1 MAALPTGTVTFLFTD
16 LEVSTR
22 RWEQEPDAMRA
33 ALARHDLI
41 LREAVAK
48 HDGQVVKG
56 TGDGVHAVFATA
68 DGAVGAAIDA
78 QLALSGEQ
86 WSVSEPLR
94 VRMGLHTGVAELR
107 DGDYY
112 GTAVNKAAR
121 LMSAASGGQVL
132 VSLTTEELLREAMP
146 DDVAAVDLGEHRL
159 RDLSRP
165 ERVYQLVAPGLGEE
179 FPPLRSL
186 DAFPS
191 NLPAQ
196 LSSFVGRE
204 DEVAEVAGLL
214 GEHRL
219 VTLTGVGGVGKTRL
233 ALQVAAEVVPRFPD
247 GAWVVE
253 LARVRD
259 PAAVVEAVAAA
270 LGAPSGTEVAAI
282 DTLVRFLRPKSLLMV
297 LDNCEHLLDAA
308 ANLVRALEGACP
320 NLVIL
325 ATSREGLGLRGER
338 LVAVPSLVEADSE
351 LLFVSRAE
359 AAKHDFA
366 LSDAN
371 LGAVREVCRR
381 LDGVPLAIE
390 LAAARVSVLS
400 PAQIAARLD
409 QRFALLAG
417 GERGAIE
424 RHATLRAAI
433 DWSYDL
439 LEPAEQ
445 VMLARLSVFAGGCTL
460 DAAEVVCS
468 GGPIEQGRVLDLLS
482 SLVAR
487 SLVTVDVS
495 DPEETWYRLYET
507 IRQYAEEHLDPADHD
522 ATRHRHAHY
531 YATWLPAA
539 IESLDAPDQTT
550 WIARTD
556 RETENVRM
564 AITWAVH
571 HRLTQLVCD
580 LPAAIAK
587 VHPLAPTLPVGRA
600 VIASAD
606 QILELVRAT
615 SPEHLPRAIAFS
627 AVGALKR
634 GELDRAQEL
643 FDEAAALD
651 DGTDGLLRINLAV
664 IALNLALTTGDV
676 AAAEEAIAQEVAL
689 ARRHGG
695 PSQLSAGLSS
705 LAAQHA
711 ASGGFDVARTEAT
724 EALELARAVGAP
736 NLIAMAQ
743 AALAYATLG
752 SDPQGARTQ
761 LRALISGDT
770 LTQHADEITLL
781 IVVGS
786 GARIGEPEATLL
798 AGARHLDMT
807 PSFPLYLSIT
817 LRHTA
822 AVLAPHQPETAA
834 TLHGAADA
842 ISPGYADI
850 AGMRGDDFAALAATD
865 GYQSGQRMTQDQ
877 ATSYARAII
886 RDALTTMRSPSS
898 PK

>member
-1 MAALPTGTVTFLFTD
+1 MTELPTGTVTFLFTD
-16 LEVSTR
+16 LAGSTR
-22 RWEQEPDAMRA
+22 LWEQFPDAMQR
-33 ALARHDLI
+33 ALARHDVI
-41 LREAVAK
+41 LRDAVGA
-48 HDGQVVKG
+48 HDGHLVKS

-68 DGAVGAAIDA
+68 HDALDAAIDA
-78 QLALSGEQ
+78 QSALAGES
-86 WSVSEPLR
+86 WGETGPLE
-94 VRMGLHTGVAELR
+94 VRMGVHTGETELR

-112 GTAVNKAAR
+112 GSAANRAAR
-121 LMSAASGGQVL
+121 LMSVAHGGQVV
-132 VSLTTEELLREAMP
+132 VSLATEELVRDGEYEF
-146 DDVAAVDLGEHRL
+146 VDLGENRL
-159 RDLSRP
+159 RDLTRA
-165 ERVYQLVAPGLGEE
+165 ERVFQLAHTTLGVE

-204 DEVAEVAGLL
+204 DELAEVAGLL
-214 GEHRL
+214 AEHRL

-233 ALQVAAEVVPRFPD
+233 ALQVAADVIPRFPD
-247 GAWVVE
+247 GVWVVE
-253 LARVRD
+253 LAKVRD
-259 PAAVVEAVAAA
+259 PAAVAEAVAAA
-270 LGAPSGTEVAAI
+270 LGASSRTEAAVI
-282 DTLVRFLRPKSLLMV
+282 DTLIRFLRPKSLLMV

-308 ANLVRALEGACP
+308 ANLVRTLEGACP

-325 ATSREGLGLRGER
+325 ATSREGLGIRGER
-338 LVAVPSLVEADSE
+338 LVAVPSLVAADSE
-351 LLFVSRAE
+351 LLFVGRAE

-371 LGAVREVCRR
+371 LAAVREVCRR

-439 LEPAEQ
+439 LESTEQ
-445 VMLARLSVFAGGCTL
+445 AMLARLSVFAGGCTL
-460 DAAEVVCS
+460 DAAEAVCS
-468 GGPIEQGRVLDLLS
+468 GGAIEHGRVIDLLS

-507 IRQYAEEHLDPADHD
+507 IRQYAEEQLDPADHD
-522 ATRHRHAHY
+522 ATLYRHAHY
-531 YATWLPAA
+531 YATWLPEA
-539 IESLDAPDQTT
+539 IESLDGPDQMM
-550 WIARTD
+550 WIARTN
-556 RETENVRM
+556 RETENVRT

-571 HRLTQLVCD
+571 HGLTQLVID
-580 LPAAIAK
+580 LPAAVAR
-587 VHPLAPTLPVGRA
+587 VTLAYTLPVGRA

-627 AVGALKR
+627 AGGALKR
-634 GELDRAQEL
+634 GELERAQEL
-643 FDEAAALD
+643 CDEAATLD
-651 DGTDGLLRINLAV
+651 DGTDGRLRITLTMTARNLAF
-664 IALNLALTTGDV
+664 ATGDV
-676 AAAEEAIAQEVAL
+676 ARFDEASTQEVAL
-689 ARRHGG
+689 ARRYGR
-695 PSQLSAGLSS
+695 PSHIATALSA

-711 ASGGFDVARTEAT
+711 ARGEFDVARTEAT
-724 EALELARAVGAP
+724 EALERARAIGAP
-736 NLIAMAQ
+736 NIIAMAQ
-743 AALAYATLG
+743 AALAYAMLG
-752 SDPQGARTQ
+752 SDPEGARTQ

-770 LTQHADEITLL
+770 LRQHADEITLL
-781 IVVGS
+781 LIMGC
-786 GARIGEPEATLL
+786 GARIGEIEATLL
-798 AGARHLDMT
+798 AGGRHLDMT
-807 PSFPLYLSIT
+807 PSFPFYLCIT
-817 LRHTA
+817 LRQTA

-842 ISPGYADI
+842 ISPDSADI
-850 AGMRGDDFAALAATD
+850 AGVRGGDDFAAMAATD
-865 GYQSGQRMTQDQ
+865 AYQTGHRMTQDE
-877 ATSYARAII
+877 ATSYARAMI
-886 RDALTTMRSPSS
+886 RDALAGTRSPSS